1 MKRFLAF
8 FKKGLRKTPTWSR
21 KVHED
26 SINSP
31 QARKQDAGQNL
42 VELALTLPMVLVM
55 LFAIVELGRVW
66 MTYESAKTAARE
78 GAYVASIYHNPQA
91 GQDQMNYKLSAAGV
105 TVKSA
110 TVAQV
115 PGQHAYES
123 DVTVTFEPFFGNIQ
137 IPTLGGPISIFP
149 AQFDMGYKAITDV
162 SVY

>member
-8 FKKGLRKTPTWSR
+8 LTKDLPSTKKQQARRGFKTPSQSR
-21 KVHED
+21 KREM
-26 SINSP
+26 
-31 QARKQDAGQNL
+31 GQNL

-55 LFAIVELGRVW
+55 LFAIVEIGRVW

-78 GAYVASIYHNPQA
+78 GAYVASIYHNAQA

-115 PGQHAYES
+115 PGQHAYAS
-123 DVTVTFEPFFGNIQ
+123 DVTVVFEPFFGNIQ

-149 AQFDMGYKAITDV
+149 SQFDMGYKAITDV